1 MSSKIPY
8 KIDPVKATCK
18 KYKDRAQGSIQG
30 INDTCFGICSAY
42 SGSQDN
48 YNSDPSCAESCVEL
62 VEQRKRELYG
72 VGSCDHQAPYRP
84 VFWMQTPRYVP
95 NLLRKGLKP
104 EQALEECKRLCRVNV
119 RNLDMECIDNCIID
133 YDAIEQYKKEPD
145 KIIVSP
151 QKDST
156 GSSEKKE
163 NHKYLWVIIPIIII
177 LLLIV
182 LMIVKKMKK

>member
-18 KYKDRAQGSIQG
+18 RYKDSAPGSIQG
-30 INDTCFGICSAY
+30 MNNTCFGICSAY

-48 YNSDPSCAESCVEL
+48 YNNDPDCAQSCTEL
-62 VEQRKRELYG
+62 IEQKKRELYG

-95 NLLRKGLKP
+95 SLLRKGLKP

-133 YDAIEQYKKEPD
+133 YDAIEQYKNEAD
-145 KIIVSP
+145 KIIVKPEGESK
-151 QKDST
+151 Q
-156 GSSEKKE
+156 SSGKKE
-163 NHKYLWVIIPIIII
+163 NYNYLWVITPVIII
-177 LLLIV
+177 LLLSG